1 MIPVLERLIRLKKQ
15 EVDVQRLVLAELE
28 ERLNRIHEEIQSTRE
43 RVITESHLVRNSI
56 ELSHH
61 FQHYADAMEAQVKKL
76 QVTYE
81 NIDLLRRAELS
92 KLEQLFGELKT
103 LETILDKKLITAARD
118 LSLKEQKEWDD
129 ATMVAQNKRNRNKQH

>member
-15 EVDVQRLVLAELE
+15 EVDVQRLVLTELE
-28 ERLNRIHEEIQSTRE
+28 ERLNRIHEEIQTTRE
-43 RVITESHLVRNSI
+43 RVLMESHLVRDSV

-61 FQHYADAMEAQVKKL
+61 FQHYADAMETQVKRL
-76 QVTYE
+76 HVVYE
-81 NIDLLRRAELS
+81 NIDLLRRTELS

-129 ATMVAQNKRNRNKQH
+129 TAMIAQNKRNRNKQH

>member
-15 EVDVQRLVLAELE
+15 EVDVQRLVLSELV

-43 RVITESHLVRNSI
+43 RVITESHLVRNSV

-61 FQHYADAMEAQVKKL
+61 FQHYADAMEAQVKRL
-76 QVTYE
+76 QAAYE
-81 NIDLLRRAELS
+81 NIDLLRLAELS

-129 ATMVAQNKRNRNKQH
+129 TAMIAQNKRNRIKQH